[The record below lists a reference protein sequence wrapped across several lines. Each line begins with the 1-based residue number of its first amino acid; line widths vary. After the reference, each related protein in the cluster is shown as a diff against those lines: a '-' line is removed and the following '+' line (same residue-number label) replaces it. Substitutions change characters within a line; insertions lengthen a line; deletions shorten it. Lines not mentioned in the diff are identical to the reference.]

1 MTGLTLGREHEV
13 CKREKW
19 NEGVKV
25 VASYTAADVQALRK
39 QTGAGMLDAKKALDE
54 TEGDSAKAAQLLR
67 EKGLAGASKRSD
79 RENEQ
84 GACSMA
90 LLGEA
95 GAIVELKCETDF
107 VAKSEAF
114 TSTVDEMARAVAQS
128 GVEAVNEFASRV
140 DELKLTLKENI
151 AVGRVVR
158 VAGGANSVIDG
169 YLHLQSGRGVVGVLV
184 RLEGGSKEIA
194 HELALHVAFA
204 RPTYLSRDE
213 VPKEIVDAERA
224 TLETMTR
231 NEGKPEASLSKIV
244 EGRLDGFFKAHCLLE
259 QSFVK
264 DEKQRVKDVLG
275 DAQLV
280 EYALVVVGG

>member
-1 MTGLTLGREHEV
+1 M
-13 CKREKW
+13 
-19 NEGVKV
+19 
-25 VASYTAADVQALRK
+25 ASYTAADVQALRK

-54 TEGDSAKAAQLLR
+54 TDGDSAKAAQLLR

-84 GACSMA
+84 GACFVVI
-90 LLGEA
+90 GDDA

-114 TSTVDEMARAVAQS
+114 TSTVEEMAMAVADK
-128 GVEAVNEFASRV
+128 GVAAVDEFTDKV

-151 AVGRVVR
+151 AVGRVIR
-158 VAGGANSVIDG
+158 VDGGGSSVIDG

-184 RLEGGSKEIA
+184 KLDGGSKELA

-204 RPTYLSRDE
+204 RPSYLSRDDVPEE
-213 VPKEIVDAERA
+213 VVAAERS

-231 NEGKPEASLSKIV
+231 NEGKPEAALAKIV
-244 EGRLDGFFKAHCLLE
+244 EGRLDGFFKANCLLE
-259 QSFVK
+259 QAFVK
-264 DEKQRVKDVLG
+264 DEKQRVRDVLG
-275 DAQLV
+275 GAQLT